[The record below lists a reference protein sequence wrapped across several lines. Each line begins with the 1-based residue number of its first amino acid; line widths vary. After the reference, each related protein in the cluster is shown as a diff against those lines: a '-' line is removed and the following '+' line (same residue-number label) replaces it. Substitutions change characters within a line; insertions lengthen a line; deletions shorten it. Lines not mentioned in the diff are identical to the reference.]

1 VYINQPDIQL
11 GSSPF
16 DLLYAK
22 ARANNSMPKTPSD
35 HRRRPTTHRL
45 DFITFCSKNFLVDF
59 IFSNEC
65 LPVNFILTIT
75 AKDDQFGING
85 GSGDRIDRRSNHW
98 ILHLP

>member
-16 DLLYAK
+16 DPLYTK
-22 ARANNSMPKTPSD
+22 ARANNNTPKPPSD

-45 DFITFCSKNFLVDF
+45 DFITFCSKNFPVDF
-59 IFSNEC
+59 IFGNER
-65 LPVNFILTIT
+65 LLVNFILAIA

-85 GSGDRIDRRSNHW
+85 GSGDRIDRRSNH
-98 ILHLP
+98 